1 MKHLIIY
8 LDTTQGLDKYVFG
21 ALHCSIGF
29 AQKQQKVSEKIDVSA
44 LFFAVALF
52 FSQCYFL
59 CLCKW
64 DCLTNVC
71 CVQTYVWAPTLIII
85 TVATN

>member
-8 LDTTQGLDKYVFG
+8 LDTTQGLDKYVIG
-21 ALHCSIGF
+21 ALHCSISY

-52 FSQCYFL
+52 FSQCSPFLQVGLPDKCVLSGDL
-59 CLCKW
+59 CLGSHPYHYYCR
-64 DCLTNVC
+64 
-71 CVQTYVWAPTLIII
+71 Y
-85 TVATN
+85 